1 MKGIIAGVLI
11 VIAGTFA
18 LALTGFIQIIRAWN
32 DIFR

>member
-11 VIAGTFA
+11 ASALLIGIAI
-18 LALTGFIQIIRAWN
+18 LGFIQIVRAWN